1 MDVDTAGTDSYQL
14 TCSVFATLWLD
25 ESGSWPT
32 CHDWLGT
39 KRGNMNKIFIGSGVL
54 IGLIVLTGCQAIEPT
69 PLSESTTPSVTQN
82 LESIEI
88 WAGEELMQSLN
99 AAAEQFAEDYDVT
112 VNITT
117 KEFFGIESEIESGL
131 NPPDLFAGSSSWVR
145 SLGDLGLISPIQ
157 SRAAIDFQLP
167 ALRSLNYQGKQF
179 GYPYSAENIA
189 LICHTDKVSSQPAS
203 WAQVATKDSPLSVLE
218 NGDPYSLYALQA
230 SFGAKVFLQD
240 ELGDDLPVLSL
251 GTPEGVG
258 FANWLSEQKESF
270 KMQSSDLAV
279 ADFIN
284 HEANCLLGGP
294 WLLPQLDELQ
304 GLAIF
309 DVPSLGDLPATSFLS
324 TRGFFLSEASTKK
337 RTAELFLSEYLT
349 SIEFQK
355 LLYLTSGQQ
364 PATEAF
370 IGDIDSSLTKGFMA
384 AANTAVPLPALIELS
399 QVWFE
404 WGVMQT
410 EILRGVADPGLLW
423 NQRSRDLAMNLG
435 LE

>member
-1 MDVDTAGTDSYQL
+1 MHKLS
-14 TCSVFATLWLD
+14 
-25 ESGSWPT
+25 
-32 CHDWLGT
+32 
-39 KRGNMNKIFIGSGVL
+39 IGSGVL
-54 IGLIVLTGCQAIEPT
+54 IGLVVLTGCQAIEPT

-88 WAGEELMQSLN
+88 WAGEELVESLSS
-99 AAAEQFAEDYDVT
+99 AAEQFASDYQVS
-112 VNITT
+112 VSITP
-117 KEFFGIESEIESGL
+117 KQFFDIEAEIEAGL

-145 SLGDLGLISPIQ
+145 SLSNMGLISPIQ
-157 SRAAIDFQLP
+157 SSSAIDFQLP
-167 ALRSLNYQGKQF
+167 ALRSLNYQGNQF
-179 GYPYSAENIA
+179 AYPYSVENIA

-258 FANWLSEQKESF
+258 FANWLSEQKDSF

-284 HEANCLLGGP
+284 NEAKCLLGGP
-294 WLLPQLDELQ
+294 WLLPQLGDLQ
-304 GLAIF
+304 ELAIF
-309 DVPSLGDLPATSFLS
+309 DVPALGGLPATSFLS
-324 TRGFFLSEASTKK
+324 TRGFFISEASTKK
-337 RTAELFLSEYLT
+337 QTAELFLSEYLT
-349 SIEFQK
+349 SLEFQK

-370 IGDIDSSLTKGFMA
+370 MGDIDSSLTKGFMA

-404 WGVMQT
+404 WGAMQT
-410 EILRGVADPGLLW
+410 EILRGAIDPGLLW
-423 NQRSRDLAMNLG
+423 NQRSRDLAVSLG